1 MQEHCPSLDTCIP
14 AMCRLA
20 LSPAQPSCP
29 PGHLSCGPASCIQN
43 QCLALVLR
51 CSAVIITVHL

>member
-1 MQEHCPSLDTCIP
+1 
-14 AMCRLA
+14 MCRLA
-20 LSPAQPSCP
+20 LAPAQPSCP

-51 CSAVIITVHL
+51 CSVVIMTVHM